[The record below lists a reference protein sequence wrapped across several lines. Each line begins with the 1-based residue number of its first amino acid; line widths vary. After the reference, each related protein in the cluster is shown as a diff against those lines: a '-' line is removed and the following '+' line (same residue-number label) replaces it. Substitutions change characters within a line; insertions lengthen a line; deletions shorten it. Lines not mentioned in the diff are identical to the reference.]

1 MTGRV
6 GVTPTGGPSRIK
18 GGWAGLPFPSLVQP
32 PPWKDLSLPLRTN
45 TSALLH
51 HPSLVKPSVSS
62 SLHLYTYK
70 PFSLFWDILFFK
82 EGKRKTILLNRFT
95 GLNIINVFF
104 FCASR
109 ISIHRIWGALEVEWK
124 MEPFGYFF
132 MYFPSMKWGSP
143 LISEQC
149 ELNEVWQCE
158 VYQVRIVEV
167 KSNSGTWS
175 LTWSTVPIQRNW
187 LAILTYKFA
196 SCAETKWTSFFPLTL
211 KFKND
216 F

>member
-1 MTGRV
+1 MSGRYSHWRPVPYKRAV
-6 GVTPTGGPSRIK
+6 GRNTHSQSRSAAPLEGPLPAASDQHVCTSTSPIARQAQRVIK
-18 GGWAGLPFPSLVQP
+18 SASLY
-32 PPWKDLSLPLRTN
+32 N
-45 TSALLH
+45 
-51 HPSLVKPSVSS
+51 
-62 SLHLYTYK
+62 TYK

-95 GLNIINVFF
+95 GLNIINVF

-175 LTWSTVPIQRNW
+175 LTWSTVLIQRNW